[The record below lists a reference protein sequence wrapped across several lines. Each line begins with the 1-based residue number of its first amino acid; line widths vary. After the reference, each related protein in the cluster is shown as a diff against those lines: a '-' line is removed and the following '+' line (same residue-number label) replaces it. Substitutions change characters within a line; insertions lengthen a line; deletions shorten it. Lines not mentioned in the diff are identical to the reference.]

1 VKISSA
7 ELMMVDI
14 ETAFLMRGPVSRI
27 RECIGFIVDS
37 VAMFGC
43 CARLACDFS
52 FDSTTIEKD
61 YAAACLMKGRAA
73 DFGLYIWRGVA
84 QISQLWRGVVV
95 RTRQGKFLEMAT
107 GYRALIG
114 YTAATL

>member
-1 VKISSA
+1 
-7 ELMMVDI
+7 
-14 ETAFLMRGPVSRI
+14 
-27 RECIGFIVDS
+27 
-37 VAMFGC
+37 
-43 CARLACDFS
+43 
-52 FDSTTIEKD
+52 
-61 YAAACLMKGRAA
+61 MKGRAA